1 MGRRCP
7 ALRWAAGLA
16 SPQAPRLPALGVLQA
31 ELRENTRASVQP
43 VQTKLAAPFI
53 SV

>member
-7 ALRWAAGLA
+7 ALRWAAGAPL
-16 SPQAPRLPALGVLQA
+16 QVPRLPALGVLQA